1 MAIFLI
7 SLGIAVLILGFIG
20 CVVPVLPGPPLAYA
34 ALLLVSAA
42 RKWEAVP
49 RRSLII
55 MAILAAV
62 VTVLDYLLPVLFAR
76 KSGASK
82 GATVGSV
89 LGMVAGIFL
98 FPPFGVIVGAL
109 VGAIVGELV
118 FNPSAEKPLKV
129 GIWVFLGTILAMVA
143 KLAYTGVAAGMFIR
157 GIRG

>member
-1 MAIFLI
+1 M
-7 SLGIAVLILGFIG
+7 AVL
-20 CVVPVLPGPPLAYA
+20 
-34 ALLLVSAA
+34 
-42 RKWEAVP
+42 AV
-49 RRSLII
+49 
-55 MAILAAV
+55 V